1 LKYFKIFQI
10 PLAASQLMVFWTIL
24 KYHLW
29 YYCQIPVQVMLL
41 PIRIS
46 LAHGSMAEKGSYLVH
61 VIGSVIII
69 ITALVLVST
78 VFLL

>member
-1 LKYFKIFQI
+1 
-10 PLAASQLMVFWTIL
+10 MVFWTIL

-41 PIRIS
+41 AIGIP
-46 LAHGSMAEKGSYLVH
+46 LPHGSMAEKGSYLVH

-69 ITALVLVST
+69 IALVLVST